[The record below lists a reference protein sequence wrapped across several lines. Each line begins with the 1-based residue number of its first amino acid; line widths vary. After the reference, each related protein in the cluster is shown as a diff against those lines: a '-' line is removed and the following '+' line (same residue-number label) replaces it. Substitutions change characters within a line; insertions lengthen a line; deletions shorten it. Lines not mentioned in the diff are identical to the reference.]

1 MYKKKCGHPY
11 LVGFAKVMTSSLS
24 SESLESVPTD
34 LDSSSSSRMTEL
46 LFEIESTRS
55 TPPNVGHVDTEP
67 SKKTKLLPTDIF
79 NDSFN
84 SSGVSMMLFDDSNSL
99 FECSNNLLECS
110 KTLLRGVGSSGA
122 LSRIWKSFSKFFWFS
137 DLSEQFECFLEVLSF
152 SGCFVGDDDVAGFP
166 DFWWLSIRSQALPKI
181 TMDAKI
187 LKIIIISRVAYIAVL
202 IVCT

>member
-1 MYKKKCGHPY
+1 MKRNAVIGY

-24 SESLESVPTD
+24 SEPLESLPTD

-55 TPPNVGHVDTEP
+55 TPPNVGHVDIEP

-84 SSGVSMMLFDDSNSL
+84 SSGVSMILFDDSNSL
-99 FECSNNLLECS
+99 FECSNNLFECS
-110 KTLLRGVGSSGA
+110 KTLLGGGGIGSSGA
-122 LSRIWKSFSKFFWFS
+122 LSRIWKSFSKCFWLS

-187 LKIIIISRVAYIAVL
+187 LKTKQKLES
-202 IVCT
+202 C